1 MIAAVLATLV
11 ALSSVPFADNSSGAL
26 VDLDSGTRLAVR
38 MTGFSYHDNTP
49 ARSADIC
56 CGVVHD
62 EAAGTGTYENPITVA
77 VPGSG
82 RSMEFEPGTVFY
94 APDLRRYLIVEDSGA
109 SRNNRPHL
117 DVYVDGQGYS
127 KSASDKC
134 MREITGTRIVIEDP
148 DPDYPVT
155 RGPLTGPHG
164 CRI

>member
-11 ALSSVPFADNSSGAL
+11 ALSSVPCADNSTGAL
-26 VDLDSGTRLAVR
+26 AESGSGTRLTVR

-49 ARSADIC
+49 AGSADIC
-56 CGVVHD
+56 CGIVHD
-62 EAAGTGTYENPITVA
+62 EAAGTGTYEDPITVA

-109 SRNNRPHL
+109 SKNDRPHL
-117 DVYVDGQGYS
+117 DVYVDGQEYS

-134 MREITGTRIVIEDP
+134 MRQITGTRTVIEDP

-155 RGPLTGPHG
+155 EGPLTGPRG